1 MKCIFKSFAIVLLA
15 TMLAACGDK
24 EPEQRAAFMQFLQN
38 RLIDKPGVR
47 VPKLTDE
54 EKKSLGGYAE
64 HYAVITEFSSG
75 MDTSIKPLGSLIQKA
90 RLRSLG
96 DIIAHREDLEMVRT
110 AANDIATVL
119 NTQQSRADAARG
131 QLRQPDDLKK
141 VYDKAYDKTVTLPAS
156 TYREVL
162 PQINATIDSSLKIID
177 YVNQHKAQIEISGS
191 AVRVNDP
198 AVQENLNALLQD
210 LNTQARSTQQAQAR
224 VQAIMYGR

>member
-24 EPEQRAAFMQFLQN
+24 EPEQRAAFMQFLQT

>member
-24 EPEQRAAFMQFLQN
+24 EPEQRAAFMQFLQT

-110 AANDIATVL
+110 AANNIATVL